1 MEDNGICVFLQSGHT
16 KDTLKGEERCIYVGR
31 AWSKNVT
38 QDAYTHATGTYAAIV
53 LNAQDS
59 LSLFTGEKK
68 PLVRSHKHTH
78 THILVCVFSSS
89 VLFTGQRVNKAA
101 VTFLWEASVT
111 GRLTRI
117 NFRTGRGDS
126 CKEEA
131 KRIRNSPGHHLSSG
145 LTKDKSKQQG
155 VL

>member
-1 MEDNGICVFLQSGHT
+1 MHKIHRASL
-16 KDTLKGEERCIYVGR
+16 LERKE
-31 AWSKNVT
+31 A
-38 QDAYTHATGTYAAIV
+38 
-53 LNAQDS
+53 
-59 LSLFTGEKK
+59 LSQ
-68 PLVRSHKHTH
+68 V
-78 THILVCVFSSS
+78 THIYTCLFFFSFS

-126 CKEEA
+126 CKEKA

-145 LTKDKSKQQG
+145 LAKDTENTVG
-155 VL
+155 VF